1 MKSLALR
8 AGLFLVIVGLLA
20 WMGSHMSFRE
30 MKVPV
35 PLRGEAARNPFYA
48 AIRMS
53 EELGAEASWERVF
66 TAPRSDSVI
75 FLSSW
80 NWTLSRPRRE
90 RLERWVE
97 GGGRLVVDSS
107 VIGGAEEFERWSGV
121 HRVSEPE
128 DDQSGE
134 ETEEAEQEESQETES
149 FFDNFSGHPCRQF
162 SEDVSRRELSVC
174 GIDEARSLETTR
186 PVLWALRDGK
196 KIHALRTA
204 VGRGSVT
211 VINASPFRFRSFLL
225 GDHPTLFVAM
235 AQLHR
240 GDAVLFLTEEDRAS
254 LLRLLWRFGA
264 PAVLLLIA
272 AVALALWRAGQRF
285 GPKVAATQTARRSL
299 AEQIR
304 GTGRFALRF
313 GGGASLHAATLRAL
327 RDAAIRRF
335 PSYDQMSSE
344 ARVAAVAGA
353 TGVGADDLAPAMNF
367 PGQRSP
373 HELRNAI
380 AVLETARRNLST
392 KQAGRHGH

>member
-8 AGLFLVIVGLLA
+8 AGVVVAIVGLFA
-20 WMGSHMSFRE
+20 WIGSHLSFRE

-53 EELGAEASWERVF
+53 EELGADAAWERVF

-80 NWTLSRPRRE
+80 NWTLSRSRRE
-90 RLERWVE
+90 HLEHWVE
-97 GGGRLVVDSS
+97 GGGRLVVDNS
-107 VIGGAEEFERWSGV
+107 VIGGSDEFERWSGV
-121 HRVSEPE
+121 RRVSHETEPE
-128 DDQSGE
+128 EEEKSGE
-134 ETEEAEQEESQETES
+134 EVPEQPEES
-149 FFDNFSGHPCRQF
+149 FFDQFSGQPCRKF
-162 SEDVSRRELSVC
+162 SEDLSQRELNVC
-174 GIDEARSLETTR
+174 GVNDARSLETSR
-186 PVLWALRDGK
+186 QVLWALRDGK
-196 KIHALRTA
+196 QIHTLRTA

-211 VINASPFRFRSFLL
+211 VINASPFRFRAFLM
-225 GDHPTLFVAM
+225 GDHPALFVTM

-264 PAVLLLIA
+264 PAVLLLLA

-285 GPKVAATQTARRSL
+285 GPRVAATELARRSL

-313 GGGASLHAATLRAL
+313 GGGKSLHAATLRAL
-327 RDAAIRRF
+327 RDVAIRRF
-335 PSYDQMSSE
+335 PAYDQMSSE
-344 ARVAAVAGA
+344 ARVAAVADA
-353 TGVGADDLAPAMNF
+353 SGVNADELGPALNYS
-367 PGQRSP
+367 GERSP

-392 KQAGRHGH
+392 KQAGRYGN

>member
-8 AGLFLVIVGLLA
+8 AGVVVAIVGLFA
-20 WMGSHMSFRE
+20 WIGSHLSFRE

-53 EELGAEASWERVF
+53 EELGADAAWERVF

-80 NWTLSRPRRE
+80 NWTLSRSRRE
-90 RLERWVE
+90 HLEHWVE
-97 GGGRLVVDSS
+97 GGGRLVVDNS
-107 VIGGAEEFERWSGV
+107 VIGGSDEFERWSGV
-121 HRVSEPE
+121 RRVSHEQEPE
-128 DDQSGE
+128 
-134 ETEEAEQEESQETES
+134 EESAEEDEDATGES
-149 FFDNFSGHPCRQF
+149 FFDRFNGGACRKF
-162 SEDVSRRELSVC
+162 SEDLTHRALSVC
-174 GIDEARSLETTR
+174 GVNDARSLETSR
-186 PVLWALRDGK
+186 QVLWALRDGE

-211 VINASPFRFRSFLL
+211 VINASPFRFRAFLM
-225 GDHPTLFVAM
+225 GDHPALFVTM

-264 PAVLLLIA
+264 PAVLLLLA

-285 GPKVAATQTARRSL
+285 GPRVAATELARRSL

-313 GGGASLHAATLRAL
+313 GGGKSLHAATLRAL
-327 RDAAIRRF
+327 RDVAIRRF
-335 PSYDQMSSE
+335 PAYDQMSSE
-344 ARVAAVAGA
+344 ARVAAVADA
-353 TGVGADDLAPAMNF
+353 SGVNADELGPALNYS
-367 PGQRSP
+367 GERSP

-392 KQAGRHGH
+392 KQAGRYGN